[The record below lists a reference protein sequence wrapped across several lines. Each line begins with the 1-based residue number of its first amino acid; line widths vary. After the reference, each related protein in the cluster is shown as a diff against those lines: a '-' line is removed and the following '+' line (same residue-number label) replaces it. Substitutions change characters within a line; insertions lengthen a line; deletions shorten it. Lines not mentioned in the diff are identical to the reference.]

1 MHTEIEVKARLRADQ
16 KNSLTGYFNNLYNAA
31 TSEYKCDAY
40 FKEPSGELY
49 RLRKQN
55 NEYIYTKKN
64 NSLSDGV
71 EVNSEDERILS
82 QSEYDALFKDELLFI
97 KKTKEGYIWS
107 TKDFYGY
114 DMNIEIVNVK
124 GHIRNKGIRD
134 LGYFIETEI
143 IAPKDASDHICNN
156 IKAELLNYYK
166 VLGVFE
172 NIENRKYMAM
182 IEE

>member
-16 KNSLTGYFNNLYNAA
+16 KNSLTGYFNSLYNAA

-71 EVNSEDERILS
+71 EVNS
-82 QSEYDALFKDELLFI
+82 
-97 KKTKEGYIWS
+97 
-107 TKDFYGY
+107 
-114 DMNIEIVNVK
+114 
-124 GHIRNKGIRD
+124 
-134 LGYFIETEI
+134 
-143 IAPKDASDHICNN
+143 
-156 IKAELLNYYK
+156 
-166 VLGVFE
+166 
-172 NIENRKYMAM
+172 
-182 IEE
+182 